1 MQLGARSHAPAITWN
16 VDHHHLSLGTCLSAC
31 GIKNSSFF
39 KMLNSLGHG
48 SAKSC
53 TKLICAHSCTK
64 SQTHAYIY
72 IDAFFRDP
80 NTLYNIFCFFRKPSV
95 KFNSKEVDV
104 SLMDWTASTKRIQ
117 MPVLLQ
123 LQACPTRL
131 GHSWGTIPWRRWW
144 ALCTPHHGVL
154 RFMRTRQCS
163 GPRWSSTM
171 LRTRAM
177 EGERQTCRPTIGQ
190 TLAKSR
196 TSPGHCLKPRAT
208 PWVGHA
214 CRVKSNWFL
223 KMLSSCL
230 TWICKVLL
238 PTIPRPIYASFRYAY
253 AYVSFGSTFPSLS

>member
-1 MQLGARSHAPAITWN
+1 MVRKNYVHNLFTRKKNNKKGKVVSVWKTSLDINLGWWSSHAIGCSITCPC
-16 VDHHHLSLGTCLSAC
+16 HHLKRG
-31 GIKNSSFF
+31 SSSPFVGH
-39 KMLNSLGHG
+39 MLVGSRTAVSSRSWTLLWHG

-64 SQTHAYIY
+64 SQTRAYIY

-95 KFNSKEVDV
+95 KFNSREVDV

-177 EGERQTCRPTIGQ
+177 EGERQTCRPTIGP

-223 KMLSSCL
+223 
-230 TWICKVLL
+230 
-238 PTIPRPIYASFRYAY
+238 
-253 AYVSFGSTFPSLS
+253 